1 MLALVLAG
9 CGPEGWSYQSD
20 CVEFQS
26 AVGLYQNKI
35 DRNVLLA
42 KTAIDG
48 KFGAGTFC
56 ANQPAS
62 MYVKSVSAWDCE
74 SGGQTGRCTGYA
86 YGIGKHIDLGNRG
99 TAMLHELLHIY
110 EINHGI
116 FNTGEH
122 PYWNLRGYDAMD
134 HEYEFAT
141 GENDWLT
148 P

>member
-35 DRNVLLA
+35 DRNVSLA

-62 MYVKSVSAWDCE
+62 MYVRHTPVWDCL
-74 SGGQTGRCTGYA
+74 GTGEMCTGLSDF
-86 YGIGKHIDLGNRG
+86 GHIDLGSRG

-122 PYWNLRGYDAMD
+122 PNWNLKGHYAMD
-134 HEYEFAT
+134 REYEFVT
-141 GENDWLT
+141 GESDWLT